1 MELKLSEIAKKI
13 SARLVGHDLTI
24 TGLSTID
31 NPKPGTLSFITSKKF
46 RKKLADCC
54 CAAVIV
60 PPGIE
65 SDRHSL
71 LVKDDPYLGFGLA
84 MRLFHNA
91 HQRPQPT
98 IEQSAVISD
107 TARIGHDVY
116 IGHNVIIK
124 DNVQIGNNCV
134 IHSGVFIG
142 EDSVIGDDCYAYA
155 NSVIMHGVTIGN
167 RVAIYAGAVIGSDGF
182 GYTKKENRFVKI
194 PQVGTVVIEDDVEIG
209 AGTTIDRATI
219 GETRIGTGS
228 IIDNLVQIAHNCKIG
243 SGCIICAQVGL
254 AGTTILGENVIL
266 AGQVGVAGH
275 LTIGDGTI
283 VEAQSGVPKN
293 LPAGSVVFGYPAR
306 DAKLSRRI
314 EAIINHLPDYVQ
326 RLRNLERKTSDLE
339 KEKSSEQKQN

>member
-1 MELKLSEIAKKI
+1 MMELKLSEIAKKI
-13 SARLVGHDLTI
+13 SAQLVGKDLTV

-31 NPKPGTLSFITSKKF
+31 NPKPGTLSFITSKKL
-46 RKKLADCC
+46 KKRLADCC

-84 MRLFHNA
+84 MRIFHNT
-91 HQRPQPT
+91 HRYPQPR
-98 IEQSAVISD
+98 IEPTAVISD
-107 TARIGHDVY
+107 TARMGHDIY
-116 IGHNVIIK
+116 IGHNVIVK

-142 EDSVIGDDCYAYA
+142 ENSVIGDRCYIYP
-155 NSVIMHGVTIGN
+155 NSVIMHEVTIGD
-167 RVAIYAGAVIGSDGF
+167 RVAIYSGAIIGSDGF
-182 GYTKKENRFVKI
+182 GYTKTGGGFIKI
-194 PQVGTVVIEDDVEIG
+194 PQVGVVVIEDDVEIG

-228 IIDNLVQIAHNCKIG
+228 IIDNLVQIAHNCNIG
-243 SGCIICAQVGL
+243 PGCILCAQVGL
-254 AGTTILGENVIL
+254 AGTTILGKNVIL

-283 VEAQSGVPKN
+283 VEAQSGVPKD

-314 EAIINHLPDYVQ
+314 EAIISHLPDYIQ
-326 RLRNLERKTSDLE
+326 RLRNLERKVNDLE
-339 KEKSSEQKQN
+339 E